1 MKSKDALRILGVSR
15 VTLWSYVKSGKIKAT
30 KLSNGYYDYDDK
42 SIYDFIGQSSKI
54 NIIYARVSTHK
65 QKNDLSRQ
73 TSLLKDYC
81 KKNKITVHSSF
92 QEISSGIDLDRPK
105 FNLLLQDVFKYKVD
119 KIIISNKDRLPR
131 LSFITLQNIF
141 KQFGATII
149 VTSNPKS
156 NKSDVSDIFEE
167 LISLMHYFS
176 TKQYSKRKNP
186 KSI

>member
-81 KKNKITVHSSF
+81 KKIK
-92 QEISSGIDLDRPK
+92 
-105 FNLLLQDVFKYKVD
+105 LLFILLSKKLNPYTEYNNFIYD
-119 KIIISNKDRLPR
+119 KNNTQLI
-131 LSFITLQNIF
+131 FI
-141 KQFGATII
+141 
-149 VTSNPKS
+149 
-156 NKSDVSDIFEE
+156 
-167 LISLMHYFS
+167 
-176 TKQYSKRKNP
+176 
-186 KSI
+186 